1 MTQQLPPLNSLR
13 VFEATVRLGNYRLVA
28 EELHV
33 TSSAVSHSVLTLE
46 AWLGLKLFERGSRG
60 LVPTAAANAFLPSV
74 SRALA
79 LISDATD
86 QIAGARTDGH
96 LSLSAEP
103 TFANRWLV
111 PRLPRFAES
120 YPDIS
125 ISIDTSSPESA
136 SLADGVD
143 LQIRYSHKPP
153 AGVGRTKLTRDAEP
167 AADDEE
173 AIALLELVE
182 RDDAAVLYEEAN
194 LAVLARL
201 KQTARDRYEALHVT
215 WRKRRVPGLREV
227 DKAVDRQIKQAAEGG
242 GAGAAAVAKRF
253 VAAARPNLIRWRGDW
268 FDYVGSHYRDVE
280 REAIRADLWAHHP
293 YYQKKHIDELED
305 ALRGVVLKDRDAA
318 APPCWLSDEEGD
330 PPADELLS
338 CRNGIL
344 HLPTLRFMPHTPRLF
359 TRTAIA
365 VDFDPQAPEPVEWL
379 RFLDAAWGNDHE
391 QVRLLQEIIGYL
403 VSVDTS
409 MQKFFMLLG
418 PTRSGKGI
426 ITRTVTKLIGKRNVC
441 SPTLD
446 SLGTRFGL
454 ETALGK
460 TLATISDMRL
470 EQRTDRQN
478 IVGNILRITGED
490 DVDVERKHIGGAW
503 TGKLGIRFL
512 ISTNLP
518 PALPDVS
525 GALVGR
531 LIAVKMTESFL
542 GREDREMER
551 RLERELPGI
560 LLWAAAGWRRLREQR
575 DFTETRAGKEL
586 RERMRL
592 LASPLQAFVEDA
604 CRIVPDGRVRK
615 EDLWHAYSTWS
626 FDKGLAPAYSSPQ
639 YFHRDLE
646 AATQYRISEHRPRTG
661 RVGPDGQRAQ
671 ELWWYGIAL
680 KDGS

>member
-1 MTQQLPPLNSLR
+1 
-13 VFEATVRLGNYRLVA
+13 
-28 EELHV
+28 
-33 TSSAVSHSVLTLE
+33 
-46 AWLGLKLFERGSRG
+46 
-60 LVPTAAANAFLPSV
+60 
-74 SRALA
+74 
-79 LISDATD
+79 
-86 QIAGARTDGH
+86 
-96 LSLSAEP
+96 LSASVALDAGGLRAASAAGPQSTVSVCAVGSAAQTAPE
-103 TFANRWLV
+103 LQ
-111 PRLPRFAES
+111 RFALS
-120 YPDIS
+120 
-125 ISIDTSSPESA
+125 
-136 SLADGVD
+136 G
-143 LQIRYSHKPP
+143 
-153 AGVGRTKLTRDAEP
+153 
-167 AADDEE
+167 
-173 AIALLELVE
+173 
-182 RDDAAVLYEEAN
+182 
-194 LAVLARL
+194 
-201 KQTARDRYEALHVT
+201 
-215 WRKRRVPGLREV
+215 PGCSGCL
-227 DKAVDRQIKQAAEGG
+227 
-242 GAGAAAVAKRF
+242 
-253 VAAARPNLIRWRGDW
+253 AAARPNLIRWRGDW

-280 REAIRADLWAHHP
+280 REAIRADLWAYCPH
-293 YYQKKHIDELED
+293 YEKKHIDELED

-318 APPCWLSDEEGD
+318 APPCWLSVQSDD
-330 PPADELLS
+330 PPADELLA

-359 TRTAIA
+359 TRNAIA
-365 VDFDPQAPEPVEWL
+365 VDFDPEAPEPVEWL
-379 RFLDAAWGNDHE
+379 RFLDTAWGDDHE

-426 ITRTVTKLIGKRNVC
+426 ITRMVTKLIGKRNVC

-446 SLGTRFGL
+446 SIGTRFGL

-470 EQRTDRQN
+470 GQRTDRQN
-478 IVGNILRITGED
+478 IVGNLLRIVGED

-560 LLWAAAGWRRLREQR
+560 LVWAAGSWRRLREQR

-592 LASPLQAFVEDA
+592 LASPLQGFVEDA
-604 CRIVPDGRVRK
+604 CRIAPDGRVRK
-615 EDLWHAYSTWS
+615 EDIWPCRAQLAREPPPPTDPPRRRGCIRSCRVPPADHHGRSATALHWLRSRSPRQLISPLGDLGTSSWIRWDIVVVPALTEPGCSRGRLDLHRAVAAARRARHGRHHAR
-626 FDKGLAPAYSSPQ
+626 PA
-639 YFHRDLE
+639 HRPP
-646 AATQYRISEHRPRTG
+646 AATSRLCPASDPPPHRG
-661 RVGPDGQRAQ
+661 A
-671 ELWWYGIAL
+671 A
-680 KDGS
+680 